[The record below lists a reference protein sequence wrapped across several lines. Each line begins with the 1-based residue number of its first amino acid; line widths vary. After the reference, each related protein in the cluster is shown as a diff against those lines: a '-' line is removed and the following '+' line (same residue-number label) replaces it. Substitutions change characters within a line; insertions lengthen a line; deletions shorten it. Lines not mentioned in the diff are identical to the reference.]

1 MQELNSLSI
10 MISNYKEPQLT
21 YALNH
26 LGRMVSIDSVEKGL
40 SCNCRCPKCNAD
52 LIAKHGSGV
61 RHPHFAHKND
71 SDCQG
76 ANESA
81 LHRLAKQIIE
91 EEKSVMVPKYLDIKE
106 QRLSFVKVE
115 IEKRDDRKD
124 LQPDIVGITEDD
136 LRWAIEIRNTHEVDD
151 NKFVKLKESE
161 ITCLEI
167 DVSDISLDDLKRFL
181 LESVDCREWINNPN
195 YDLQIEKRKEVLFKK
210 YENNPNY
217 MIRPKSDCYSSCD
230 FNLYHDKCICLKE
243 ILSVGGIDYV
253 VCNEEK
259 KNKVEKKSESYSIEK
274 RNHEEQPAFVSIF
287 EMESQPLNI
296 YTNEN
301 LPFDRSWNMDEYYN
315 HLCSVRKYEYDEGLS
330 AQVYVVSKT
339 NCRIIFLY
347 VEPKEVR
354 TIYRYHISIISASN
368 GQPYITKLDYMN
380 MTSALAD
387 YDNRLREMKILEES
401 QLSAEFDNN
410 DLPF

>member
-1 MQELNSLSI
+1 
-10 MISNYKEPQLT
+10 MISIYREPHLT

-167 DVSDISLDDLKRFL
+167 DVSDILLDDLKRFL

-195 YDLQIEKRKEVLFKK
+195 YDLQIKNRKETLFKK

-259 KNKVEKKSESYSIEK
+259 KNKVEKESESYSIEK
-274 RNHEEQPAFVSIF
+274 RNHEEQPAFVPIH
-287 EMESQPLNI
+287 EIESQPLYI
-296 YTNEN
+296 KKDDN
-301 LPFDRSWNMDEYYN
+301 LPFDRFWDMDEYYN
-315 HLCSVRKYEYDEGLS
+315 HLSSVRKYEYDEGLS
-330 AQVYVVSKT
+330 AEVYVVSKT